1 MAPALG
7 KRPTPPRD
15 EADRLWLTRT
25 DWGASIIRFPSHG
38 VSRFQCEGEI
48 PLVSVIVDNAT
59 SVSAVEKGPHGN
71 PCPQQTP

>member
-1 MAPALG
+1 MAPALD
-7 KRPTPPRD
+7 KRATPPHD

-25 DWGASIIRFPSHG
+25 DWGASIIHYPSHG
-38 VSRFQCEGEI
+38 VSRFQCEAEI
-48 PLVSVIVDNAT
+48 PSVSVIVDNAT